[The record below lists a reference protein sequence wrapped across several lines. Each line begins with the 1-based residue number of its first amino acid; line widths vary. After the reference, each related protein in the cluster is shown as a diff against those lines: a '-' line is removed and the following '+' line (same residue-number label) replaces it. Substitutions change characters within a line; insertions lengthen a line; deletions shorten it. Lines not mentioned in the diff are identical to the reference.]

1 MKKFY
6 RYAMRRGS
14 GILFILAILVVLL
27 SLVNTYQTLEQT
39 QISMGMSLS
48 ELRFFSRF
56 QLLLSAIA
64 QSLLLGAIPFAG
76 AVLIDRIDR
85 FIEQKQRPE

>member
-1 MKKFY
+1 M
-6 RYAMRRGS
+6 RYGS
-14 GILFILAILVVLL
+14 AILFILSILVVLL

-39 QISMGMSLS
+39 QISMGMNFS

-64 QSLLLGAIPFAG
+64 QSLLLGAIPFAA
-76 AVLIDRIDR
+76 AVLIDRIDLFLASKR
-85 FIEQKQRPE
+85 AAE